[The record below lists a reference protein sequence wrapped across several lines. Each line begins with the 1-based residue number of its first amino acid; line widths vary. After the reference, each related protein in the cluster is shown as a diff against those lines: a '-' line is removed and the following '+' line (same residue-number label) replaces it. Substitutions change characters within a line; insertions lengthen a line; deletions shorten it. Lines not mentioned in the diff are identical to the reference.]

1 MGKQE
6 KQQKQDN
13 LFCLQCLVVRFI
25 CLSLRCGYKTLA
37 MKLDKYS
44 VAQSSKSI
52 ETLAKEV
59 SYNCNIKSR
68 DTALLLLKKQVSA
81 TNRSITTKYRSAR

>member
-6 KQQKQDN
+6 KQQEQDN
-13 LFCLQCLVVRFI
+13 FVCLSRLVVRFI

-37 MKLDKYS
+37 MKLNKYS

-68 DTALLLLKKQVSA
+68 DTALLLKRQVSA
-81 TNRSITTKYRSAR
+81 TNRSITTKYHSAR